1 MDPWSVFREATW
13 EEAMSRAAG
22 GLAHIRDTHGGG
34 ALSGFGSA
42 KGSNEEA
49 YLFQKLVRQGFG
61 TNNVDHCTRLC
72 HASSVAALME
82 GNRRATPIHVPK
94 LLVRALLPTLLKTKC
109 LEPCDDLRGL
119 QHRQFAFRHVSAH
132 LNRLRSDELR
142 FQFRLTVLE

>member
-1 MDPWSVFREATW
+1 MLTVFENRPHRDPASGIDQFFRGDLDITGDLPQQN
-13 EEAMSRAAG
+13 R
-22 GLAHIRDTHGGG
+22 RD
-34 ALSGFGSA
+34 
-42 KGSNEEA
+42 
-49 YLFQKLVRQGFG
+49 
-61 TNNVDHCTRLC
+61 
-72 HASSVAALME
+72 VAALME

-109 LEPCDDLRGL
+109 LEPRDDLHGL